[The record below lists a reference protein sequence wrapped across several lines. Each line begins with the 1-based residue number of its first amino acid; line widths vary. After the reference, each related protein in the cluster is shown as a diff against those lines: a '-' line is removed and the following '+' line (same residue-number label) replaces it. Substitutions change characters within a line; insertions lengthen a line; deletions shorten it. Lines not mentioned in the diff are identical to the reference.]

1 MMRTEIWA
9 GVGFVC
15 TFSLVMI
22 AIIATIGV
30 M

>member
-1 MMRTEIWA
+1 MSTEAWA
-9 GVGFVC
+9 GVGFVFV
-15 TFSLVMI
+15 FSLVMI